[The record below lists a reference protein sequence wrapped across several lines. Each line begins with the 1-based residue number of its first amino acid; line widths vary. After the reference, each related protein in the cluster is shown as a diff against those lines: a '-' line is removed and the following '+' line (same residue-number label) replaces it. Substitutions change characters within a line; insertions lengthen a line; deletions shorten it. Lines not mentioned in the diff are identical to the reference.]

1 MDVKQAV
8 AIATTYF
15 RSVFPDYTRN
25 LELEEVEFLP
35 HNESWLITLG
45 YDKEKPEPTGVL
57 RSFGQQSW
65 ERDYKVVHV
74 DAKGT
79 PLSVK
84 MREAS

>member
-15 RSVFPDYTRN
+15 STVFPNCMRN

-35 HNESWLITLG
+35 HNESWLVTLG

-57 RSFGQQSW
+57 RNFGQQPY